1 MWIWPDGE
9 TRGTSHPRVMRVLVA
24 LGGNTLPRGGES
36 AGAGAHRSN
45 VAAAAEALAGVAEEH
60 EVVIAHAF
68 DVRLGGMFASALRNA
83 LPDRDVATVLVDTV
97 VGTGNPGLLDAPA
110 VLEPQAI
117 VELRSLRTLIDAG
130 VLVLCAGGVGTPVTV
145 DHGTMQGV
153 EAAVDQDLTAA
164 LLARRLDADLLV
176 MLTDIASESTPTKV
190 KAARRFVDATGRRA
204 AIGELTQA
212 VAMVWGEA
220 GTQISSAND

>member
-1 MWIWPDGE
+1 
-9 TRGTSHPRVMRVLVA
+9 MRILIA
-24 LGGNTLPRGGES
+24 LGGNALPRSGES
-36 AGAGAHRSN
+36 AEAGAPHSN
-45 VAAAAEALAGVAEEH
+45 RAAAAETLAGVAEEH
-60 EVVIAHAF
+60 EVVIAHAL
-68 DVRLGGMFASALRNA
+68 DLRLGGMLALALRNA
-83 LPDRDVATVLVDTV
+83 LPDRDVATAIVDTV
-97 VGTGNPGLLDAPA
+97 VGTDNPGLLDGPA

-117 VELRSLRTLIDAG
+117 VELHSLRTLIDAG

-145 DHGTMQGV
+145 NHGTMQGV

-176 MLTDIASESTPTKV
+176 MLTDIGSESTPPKV

-212 VAMVWGEA
+212 VAMVRGEA
-220 GTQISSAND
+220 GTQVSAASV